1 MEPSTILQGHAIG
14 LQRAAADL
22 RDAGARGERLFFSGM
37 AIAFALTAFAGFSR
51 TYYLNGFADTPF
63 ALTPILHWHGALF
76 TAWILLLVTQTSLV
90 AAGRSALHRRLG
102 AASVA
107 LAAAMVVL
115 GVTVAVTRTSSGAM
129 ALPYGV
135 PPLTFL
141 AVPVIGMVVF
151 AGLYAAALHLRA
163 RSAAHKRLMLL
174 ATLELVT
181 AGVGRLPVVESWG
194 PLGFF
199 GVTDLFIVAIAG
211 YDLAS
216 LKRLHPAT
224 LWGGLFFIAS
234 QPLRM
239 VIGGTAAWTA
249 FAAWL
254 TS

>member
-1 MEPSTILQGHAIG
+1 MEPTTILQSDAIA
-14 LQRAAADL
+14 LPPAAGER
-22 RDAGARGERLFFSGM
+22 RDAGARSERLFFGGM
-37 AIAFALTAFAGFSR
+37 AVAFAVTVFAGFSR
-51 TYYLNGFADTPF
+51 TYYLNGFAGVPF
-63 ALTPILHWHGALF
+63 ALTPILHWHGVLF
-76 TAWILLLVTQTSLV
+76 TAWIILFVTQTSLV
-90 AAGRSALHRRLG
+90 AARHGALHRRLG
-102 AASVA
+102 AASVV

-115 GVTVAVTRTSSGAM
+115 GMLVAVTRTASGAM
-129 ALPYGV
+129 VTPYGV
-135 PPLTFL
+135 PSSTFL
-141 AVPVIGMVVF
+141 AVPLIGMVVF
-151 AGLYAAALHLRA
+151 AVLYAAALHLRS

-199 GVTDLFIVAIAG
+199 GVTDLFIVAMAA

-239 VIGGTAAWTA
+239 LIGGTAAWTGL
-249 FAAWL
+249 AAWL